1 MRAWLRG
8 AAHVAP
14 LLVAASSLAQEWVAA
29 QKMSVVEVV
38 NELATLTQRP
48 MAVGAGVKGDV
59 TLNTGK
65 PMGAEDQARV
75 YVEALSAI
83 GVDLVDRDGV
93 VIALPH
99 VEAAKSYGVGKSTRL
114 GSAVLSLRYAQATTL
129 VESLRA
135 ALGTGAVVAAVGE
148 HALVVVDTAQ
158 GVDRARALVREVDQ
172 PEDLGVSVV
181 TLRFQKPA
189 ILVQALGSALGD
201 KVRLAAIEPTGQ
213 VVVSGPQAL
222 RAAMASLVRS
232 SDKRQPSTST
242 RRVRV
247 NGDPTRVV
255 ASLKDALGLTDAV
268 GAVDRIAA
276 APDGKGLLVVG
287 SAEFQGRVDDVLP
300 AVDPV
305 SPTVSITGL
314 VVEVSRTEARRLG
327 LGLSTAIKKTGEGLS
342 IVNGSV
348 LGQAL
353 GAAGVTGNAS
363 LGFGKLSIEGVLEFL
378 QTNGSVKVIQ
388 RPFGSV
394 GSGEDYRLE
403 VGDEVPVPTARRA
416 STTNGDNNAAVYEQ
430 IERRTVGSIL
440 DVKPVVEGDRVKV
453 DLAQEVS
460 AVGVEYGDR
469 GTSFAKRSIKSTV
482 TLDDG
487 EILVVG
493 GISKSSVSSS
503 KSGLPSDDDVPFL
516 SMIFGGDSKSSEDL
530 ELIVLLKCDIRGG
543 S

>member
-1 MRAWLRG
+1 MRRNAFRG
-8 AAHVAP
+8 AA
-14 LLVAASSLAQEWVAA
+14 LVALLLGAAPALADEQVAA

-38 NELATLTQRP
+38 NELATLTQRS

-65 PMGAEDQARV
+65 PVGVEDQARV

-93 VIALPH
+93 LVALPH
-99 VEAAKSYGVGKSTRL
+99 VEAAKSFGVGKSTRL
-114 GSAVLSLRYAQATTL
+114 GSAVLPLRYAQASAM

-135 ALGTGAVVAAVGE
+135 ALGTGAVVAAIGE
-148 HALVVVDTAQ
+148 RALVVVDTVQ
-158 GVDRARALVREVDQ
+158 GVDRARQLVREVDQ
-172 PEDLGVSVV
+172 PEDLGVSVISP
-181 TLRFQKPA
+181 RFQKA
-189 ILVQALGSALGD
+189 GVLVQALAGALGE
-201 KVRLAAIEPTGQ
+201 KVTLRAVEPTNQ

-222 RAAMASLVRS
+222 RATMASLVRS
-232 SDKRQPSTST
+232 SDRKQPPSST
-242 RRVRV
+242 RRIRL
-247 NGDPTRVV
+247 NGDPARVV

-287 SAEFQGRVDDVLP
+287 SSDFQARLDDVLS

-305 SPTVSITGL
+305 SPTVEVTGL

-327 LGLSTAIKKTGEGLS
+327 LGLSAAIKATGEGLS
-342 IVNGSV
+342 LVNGSV

-363 LGFGKLSIEGVLEFL
+363 VKVGKLSIDGVLEFL
-378 QTNGSVKVIQ
+378 QTNGTVRVVQ

-394 GSGEDYRLE
+394 GSGEEYRLE
-403 VGDEVPVPTARRA
+403 VGDEIPVPTSKKRS
-416 STTNGDNNAAVYEQ
+416 STEDDSAVYEQ
-430 IERRTVGSIL
+430 IDRKTVGSIL
-440 DVKPVVEGDRVKV
+440 NVKPVVEGDRVKV
-453 DLAQEVS
+453 DLSQEVS

-469 GTSFAKRSIKSTV
+469 GTSFSKRTIKSTV

-487 EILVVG
+487 EILVIG
-493 GISKSSVSSS
+493 GISKSSSSVS
-503 KSGLPSDDDVPFL
+503 KSGLPSGDGVPFL
-516 SMIFGGDSKSSEDL
+516 SFLFGGDSSQKEDL
-530 ELIVLLKCDIRGG
+530 ELIVLLKCDIRR
-543 S
+543 SN